1 MIRAIDGTMIFHAV
15 RPGRLPE
22 RGDDYQVMTARE
34 MPTITL
40 KNRLCDLG
48 PVKCA
53 ECRLCEYGK
62 EYSRRTAEAS
72 AEVMRD
78 YEQEYPGLH

>member
-1 MIRAIDGTMIFHAV
+1 M
-15 RPGRLPE
+15 
-22 RGDDYQVMTARE
+22 
-34 MPTITL
+34 L

-62 EYSRRTAEAS
+62 EYTRRELAG
-72 AEVMRD
+72 MI
-78 YEQEYPGLH
+78 